1 MFKYTLIGGL
11 LVSAIALTA
20 CERRPA
26 NPGLPKA
33 AETSAIP
40 AAPVADKSLPP
51 ATAALNA
58 PDGTPQKTP
67 TGTQTMTPMSKST
80 ESAAMP
86 LPGQANDH
94 SAPKANEAASAA
106 SR

>member
-1 MFKYTLIGGL
+1 MIKYTLIGGVL
-11 LVSAIALTA
+11 ISALALTA

-33 AETSAIP
+33 AEAATTP
-40 AAPVADKSLPP
+40 APPVADKSLPS

-58 PDGTPQKTP
+58 PDGTSQKTT
-67 TGTQTMTPMSKST
+67 TGTQTVAPMSKST

-94 SAPKANEAASAA
+94 SAPKAEEAASAA